1 MADQRKVELILGI
14 RTTGE
19 TDATKGLESI
29 SLAASALTENLS
41 KLERTDALKELGQV
55 AAQVAADTGN
65 LDAAAAQLAKE
76 LQSIGAT
83 EKEIRLVG
91 KAFEQTTN
99 EIEKAAAAQAKL
111 NERAEKDAQK
121 VRVAQE
127 RLGAQMSK
135 DIEDELRGQTKL
147 NEQRRLAATGA
158 TNLQK
163 ELGSISRSDQLQK
176 LGTEMGTLA
185 KKTGD
190 VSGAVKDLDKQLKSL
205 GASKD
210 EVRSVAQAFN
220 AAQAESDGGGG
231 GKGPNLL
238 QRLGAQGRNL
248 PAVQIPGAGIS
259 TDAISNL
266 TRLTGALGEAAGVTK
281 LMASAT
287 ALLTP
292 VLGASAASVAGVLA
306 VAGPLVI
313 IIGGLGLALKALGD
327 QAAAESKAIN
337 AIVDAQRDVAQQI
350 AEGLGSEEAKKQLD
364 ELNAKRKAEAD
375 LLAKNQQI
383 YNENIE
389 NQGALTGVLKATSG
403 AEQALSDQIQKSKDL
418 IEGYDT
424 STQALTQALDDGTLA
439 ANDAAE
445 AEKKLAEERT
455 KAVLSAADVAGK
467 ELAAQQKA
475 LNATEEQ
482 NTKRLEAIDD
492 EKAVIQAQ
500 IDVLTE
506 SGDTSEEVAKKIAA
520 LNGQLGSLGKESEF
534 ITKTALEVSRANDA
548 EKKAKKDA
556 EDAAKK
562 AEQAQTQYT
571 KSIENAGRQFLQSTQ
586 DISTRYRNL
595 ASDNELKFNRDII
608 DLTTKFHRDE
618 FDIQLKA
625 NRAERDAALDQQND
639 LLKIREDANKEEA
652 AAIQEGDFKALFLA
666 RQKAQEMLKQEEAT
680 QDTARQKRILDFQD
694 ARADALRAAE
704 RQRLDRMQG
713 YTRQLADART
723 AQDRDLAQARL
734 TRQRATQMASEALNA
749 ELGIRQQFWNA
760 TVKQAQN
767 ALNQING
774 MQAASGQGGT
784 SGAGQFSGSFAART
798 IARVI
803 RK

>member
-1 MADQRKVELILGI
+1 MADQKTVQLNLLIKSAGAAETAAEIGKIQKTTVSLQSELG
-14 RTTGE
+14 
-19 TDATKGLESI
+19 K
-29 SLAASALTENLS
+29 LS
-41 KLERTDALKELGQV
+41 RTDQLRSLGV
-55 AAQVAADTGN
+55 
-65 LDAAAAQLAKE
+65 
-76 LQSIGAT
+76 
-83 EKEIRLVG
+83 
-91 KAFEQTTN
+91 
-99 EIEKAAAAQAKL
+99 
-111 NERAEKDAQK
+111 
-121 VRVAQE
+121 
-127 RLGAQMSK
+127 
-135 DIEDELRGQTKL
+135 
-147 NEQRRLAATGA
+147 
-158 TNLQK
+158 
-163 ELGSISRSDQLQK
+163 
-176 LGTEMGTLA
+176 EMGALA

-190 VSGAVKDLDKQLKSL
+190 VSGAVKDLTSKLTAL
-205 GASKD
+205 GATKD
-210 EVRSVAQAFN
+210 EIQQVAQAFN
-220 AAQAESDGGGG
+220 EAQNPSGGGQG
-231 GKGPNLL
+231 GNLL

-248 PAVQIPGAGIS
+248 PSVQIPGAGIG

-266 TRLTGALGEAAGVTK
+266 TRLTGALGEAAGVTT
-281 LMASAT
+281 LMSNAT
-287 ALLTP
+287 AALTP
-292 VLGASAASVAGVLA
+292 ILGATAAGVAGVIA
-306 VAGPLVI
+306 VAGPLVLI
-313 IIGGLGLALKALGD
+313 VGALGLAIKAFSD

-337 AIVDAQRDVAQQI
+337 AIVDAQRAVAQQI
-350 AEGLGSEEAKKQLD
+350 AEGLGTDDAKKQLD

-455 KAVLSAADVAGK
+455 KAVLSEADAAGK

-482 NTKRLEAIDD
+482 NKKRLEAIDD

-534 ITKTALEVSRANDA
+534 ITKTALDVARANDA

-571 KSIENAGRQFLQSTQ
+571 KSIENAGKQFTQSTQ
-586 DISTRYRNL
+586 DIATRYRNL

-625 NRAERDAALDQQND
+625 NRAERDAALDQKND
-639 LLKIREDANKEEA
+639 LLKIQEDSNKEQNA
-652 AAIQEGDFKALFLA
+652 AKQEGDFKALFLA
-666 RQKAQEMLKQEEAT
+666 RQKGAEALKQEETT

-694 ARADALRAAE
+694 ARQDALRAAE

-713 YTRQLADART
+713 YTRQLSDART

-734 TRQRATQMASEALNA
+734 TRQRALQAASEGYNA
-749 ELGIRQQFWNA
+749 EL
-760 TVKQAQN
+760 AQLGN
-767 ALNQING
+767 YIKARLSMEKSMYDQSLA
-774 MQAASGQGGT
+774 MASGQNTGAGGA
-784 SGAGQFSGSFAART
+784 SGAGQFSGSFSART
-798 IARVI
+798 IGRVI
-803 RK
+803 RR